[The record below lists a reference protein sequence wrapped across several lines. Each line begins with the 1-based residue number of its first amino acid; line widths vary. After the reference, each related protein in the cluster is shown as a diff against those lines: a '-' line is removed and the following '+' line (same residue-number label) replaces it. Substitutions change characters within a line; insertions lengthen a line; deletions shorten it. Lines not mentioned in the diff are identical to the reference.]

1 MAVAVGQVY
10 PASETPV
17 PFAEFYRRRCRW
29 HLSGVGSGIPLGDG
43 LRMEQAFATIPN
55 TWIRSQVYEA
65 LDRCD
70 EAYAETRRALT
81 GFVPTSAET
90 TAGDVNRTV
99 ARSSRSPQMLE
110 DLMSIYKVTVTDL
123 ARKLWAPSW
132 MAGGDAY
139 RYARGAEINA
149 QL

>member
-1 MAVAVGQVY
+1 
-10 PASETPV
+10 
-17 PFAEFYRRRCRW
+17 
-29 HLSGVGSGIPLGDG
+29 
-43 LRMEQAFATIPN
+43 MEQAFATIPN